1 MEFELKRLDIPNVKL
16 RLADSRMQV
25 NGKRGDVRLT
35 FEFLCGEIVVGSGR
49 KRLLL
54 SGLRPY
60 EQGGMDQLVNAYL
73 ARRDNY
79 LSTGSV

>member
-1 MEFELKRLDIPNVKL
+1 MF
-16 RLADSRMQV
+16 
-25 NGKRGDVRLT
+25 
-35 FEFLCGEIVVGSGR
+35 C

-60 EQGGMDQLVNAYL
+60 EQGGMDQLVTAYL

-79 LSTGSV
+79 QATGSI